1 MGKYLEELNE
11 VEYITLDELFER
23 SEEAEDDEVPF
34 DVVEFD
40 ENYCEVTIDFV
51 EEQYYQLVRTEQ
63 EINWESFLS
72 VSDLSVVDENKVQN
86 LLENLN
92 PALLMT
98 IPKIIIT
105 SNKNDVIEE
114 EKFAANKDQWEED
127 SEDTLYDF
135 FDQFIIINAEEYQQ
149 IAANESELN
158 LSIVKQLLA
167 EIIDSF
173 YSNPLY
179 SDVSDLE
186 NKDDEKE
193 ELLKG
198 LLIELNLDI
207 LK

>member
-11 VEYITLDELFER
+11 IEYITLDELFER

-114 EKFAANKDQWEED
+114 EKFAADKDQWEED
-127 SEDTLYDF
+127 SEDMLYDF
-135 FDQFIIINAEEYQQ
+135 FDQFIIINTEEYQQ

>member
-11 VEYITLDELFER
+11 IEYITLDELFER

-105 SNKNDVIEE
+105 SNKNEAIEE

-198 LLIELNLDI
+198 LLIELNLDV

>member
-11 VEYITLDELFER
+11 IEYITLDELFER

-114 EKFAANKDQWEED
+114 EKFAADKDQWEED
-127 SEDTLYDF
+127 SEDMLYDF
-135 FDQFIIINAEEYQQ
+135 FDQFIIINTEEYQQ

-186 NKDDEKE
+186 TKDDEKE

>member
-11 VEYITLDELFER
+11 IEYITLDELFER

-105 SNKNDVIEE
+105 SNKNEAIEE

-149 IAANESELN
+149 ISVNESELN

-198 LLIELNLDI
+198 LLIELNLDV

>member
-11 VEYITLDELFER
+11 IEYITLDELFVR

-40 ENYCEVTIDFV
+40 DNYCEVTIDFV

-105 SNKNDVIEE
+105 SNKNEVIEK
-114 EKFAANKDQWEED
+114 EKFAADKDQWEED

-198 LLIELNLDI
+198 LLIELNLDV